1 MNAAARMTGRRDHLQ
16 KVLNRIHVLFRAEL
30 LVQLD
35 GELLLASL
43 LRRPGADQI
52 TQRLDCLGDE
62 RQRATR
68 LGILKK
74 EGMIID
80 LFE

>member
-16 KVLNRIHVLFRAEL
+16 EVLNRIHVLLRAEL

-52 TQRLDCLGDE
+52 TQ
-62 RQRATR
+62 
-68 LGILKK
+68 
-74 EGMIID
+74 
-80 LFE
+80 